1 MSLENIRQKLLGGRI
16 GTPAVEVEQV
26 PLTIICQYTTPQN
39 VPANTIVP
47 VNMIIDP
54 QKGSVTSYTVPPG
67 ERWIVKDFYV
77 TSAPSKD
84 AIISLIKND
93 YSTLL
98 NTDPISTLTIS
109 NPAKPTYPAKEF
121 VAGENISM
129 KATVL
134 VAGGTSAATDTF
146 YVKVVRYKAK

>member
-1 MSLENIRQKLLGGRI
+1 MALESIRQKLFGGKI
-16 GTPAVEVEQV
+16 GAPAVEVEQI
-26 PLTIICQYTTPQN
+26 PLTIICQYTTPAN

-54 QKGSVTSYTVPPG
+54 QRGAVTSYTVPPG
-67 ERWIVKDFYV
+67 ERWVIKDFYV
-77 TSAPSKD
+77 ISAPSNN
-84 AIISLIKND
+84 AIVSLIKND
-93 YSTLL
+93 YTILL
-98 NTDPISTLTIS
+98 NTDPLSTLTIT
-109 NPAKPTYPAKEF
+109 NPAKPQYPAKEF

-134 VAGGTSAATDTF
+134 GAGGSSAVTDTF